1 MSTIQIVHRSL
12 HNVYIE
18 VNDFDREL
26 KHDAQNNRW
35 DQFHFKSRVMMVFL
49 DHTFRPIVLKSSGV
63 LMYW

>member
-35 DQFHFKSRVMMVFL
+35 DQFHFKSRVQDSLLGPVFG
-49 DHTFRPIVLKSSGV
+49 RS
-63 LMYW
+63 